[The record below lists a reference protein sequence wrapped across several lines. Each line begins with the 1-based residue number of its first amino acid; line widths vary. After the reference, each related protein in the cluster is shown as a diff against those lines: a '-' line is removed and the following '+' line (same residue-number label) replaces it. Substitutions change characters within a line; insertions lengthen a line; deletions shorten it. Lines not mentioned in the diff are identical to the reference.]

1 MATIAE
7 RPLAPGSEERF
18 FLRAAIVMAL
28 IIVAGFSLDLAL
40 GRSTFHSPPLL
51 HAHAITFMGW
61 MVIYLLQNFLV
72 AGGRVDLHRRL
83 GWIAVF
89 WVAAMVI
96 LGTIVTVAMVRRG
109 GAPFFFRPLQF
120 LVFDPIAVL
129 TFAGLTYAGVALRR
143 RTDWHRRLNYCG
155 MSVLL
160 GPAFGRLLP
169 MPLLAP
175 WAYETL
181 MVVILIF
188 PAVGWWSD
196 VRRTGHGH
204 PAWRW
209 GMVAIVGS
217 VLLTDAITYSPVGS
231 AIYTAVTAG
240 SPGATVPPLAFP
252 PPPAG

>member
-7 RPLAPGSEERF
+7 RPFAPGNEERF

-40 GRSTFHSPPLL
+40 GRSSFHAPPLL

-83 GWIAVF
+83 GWIAAV
-89 WVAAMVI
+89 WIVAMVI
-96 LGTIVTVAMVRRG
+96 LGTTVTVAMVRRG
-109 GAPFFFRPLQF
+109 EVPFFFTPLQF
-120 LVFDPIAVL
+120 LVFDPITVL

-155 MSVLL
+155 MSLLL
-160 GPAFGRLLP
+160 GPALGRILP

-175 WAYETL
+175 WAYEIL
-181 MVVILIF
+181 FAVILIF

-209 GMVAIVGS
+209 GIITIIGS
-217 VLLTDAITYSPVGS
+217 VLLTDAITYSPVGG
-231 AIYTAVTAG
+231 AIYNAVTAG
-240 SPGATVPPLAFP
+240 SPGASVAPLAFA

>member
-231 AIYTAVTAG
+231 AIYTGVTAG
-240 SPGATVPPLAFP
+240 SPGAAVPPLAFP

>member
-7 RPLAPGSEERF
+7 RPFAPGNEERF

-40 GRSTFHSPPLL
+40 GRSSFHAPPLL

-83 GWIAVF
+83 GWIAAV
-89 WVAAMVI
+89 WIVAMVI
-96 LGTIVTVAMVRRG
+96 LGTTVTVAMVRRG
-109 GAPFFFRPLQF
+109 EVPFFFTPLQF
-120 LVFDPIAVL
+120 LVFDPITVL

-155 MSVLL
+155 MSLLL
-160 GPAFGRLLP
+160 GPALGRILP

-175 WAYETL
+175 WAYEIL
-181 MVVILIF
+181 FAVILIF
-188 PAVGWWSD
+188 PAVGWLSD

-209 GMVAIVGS
+209 GIITIIGS
-217 VLLTDAITYSPVGS
+217 VLLTDAITYSPVGG
-231 AIYTAVTAG
+231 AIYNAVTAG
-240 SPGATVPPLAFP
+240 SPGASVAPLAFA